1 MESISL
7 LLMSSVTTTTF
18 PTTLAY
24 YGAGIIGFFTLAS
37 FGMKKIF
44 GCFRWIP
51 FSRNDLSTNV
61 IQDLRQTLSQRDA
74 EIAELRESLSTAE
87 NRSTNTARELEAS
100 RKEIEH
106 VNRTRT
112 NLEKRAREAL
122 VGKEAL
128 EHELGTRAE
137 ELATSRE
144 DANTIQEALNQTKTL
159 LDMRTAELKV
169 AQAFL
174 PRSDRYAGADIM
186 KMVESLNSEIHQT
199 ASIMADVF
207 SPDLQGPGT
216 VLGDGEVG
224 LHEAAVHTEEI
235 LGEGMAKMLQTFN
248 HQEENILLQI
258 AFQASMCAFTEW
270 IMDSWCY
277 HDRDSEVEAVLQETY
292 EQLRETEEQPVSARW
307 RILTRKYVR
316 KLYPRV
322 EQPNL
327 AYHILAA
334 CANILIIS
342 GLHESEQ
349 GLLDRL
355 AARFAD
361 RVALIVERA
370 VHLNNVIGDDIT
382 SCEFVPIYCTPDV
395 AFDPSTMENATENGS
410 ATAGHEA
417 IFVHNENKIL
427 CTTDLGLLKA
437 EKVHGE
443 EGTWN
448 NTVLL
453 KPKIVMPSGL
463 TASPTE
469 SESPDWRT
477 QSLHG
482 EREES

>member
-1 MESISL
+1 
-7 LLMSSVTTTTF
+7 MSSVTTTTF

-51 FSRNDLSTNV
+51 FSRNDLPTNV

-74 EIAELRESLSTAE
+74 EIVELRGSLSTAE
-87 NRSTNTARELEAS
+87 NRSTKTARELEAS

-112 NLEKRAREAL
+112 DLEKRAREAL
-122 VGKEAL
+122 IGKEAL
-128 EHELGTRAE
+128 EHQLDTRAE

-144 DANTIQEALNQTKTL
+144 DASTIKEALNHAKTL

-216 VLGDGEVG
+216 VLVDGEVG

-235 LGEGMAKMLQTFN
+235 LGEGMTKMLQTFN

-292 EQLRETEEQPVSARW
+292 EQLRETDIFGYR
-307 RILTRKYVR
+307 
-316 KLYPRV
+316 
-322 EQPNL
+322 
-327 AYHILAA
+327 
-334 CANILIIS
+334 
-342 GLHESEQ
+342 
-349 GLLDRL
+349 LL
-355 AARFAD
+355 
-361 RVALIVERA
+361 
-370 VHLNNVIGDDIT
+370 
-382 SCEFVPIYCTPDV
+382 
-395 AFDPSTMENATENGS
+395 
-410 ATAGHEA
+410 
-417 IFVHNENKIL
+417 
-427 CTTDLGLLKA
+427 

-443 EGTWN
+443 EGTWD

-463 TASPTE
+463 TASPTS
-469 SESPDWRT
+469 SESPDWT
-477 QSLHG
+477 THSIHG
-482 EREES
+482 EQEEL

>member
-1 MESISL
+1 
-7 LLMSSVTTTTF
+7 
-18 PTTLAY
+18 
-24 YGAGIIGFFTLAS
+24 
-37 FGMKKIF
+37 
-44 GCFRWIP
+44 
-51 FSRNDLSTNV
+51 
-61 IQDLRQTLSQRDA
+61 
-74 EIAELRESLSTAE
+74 
-87 NRSTNTARELEAS
+87 
-100 RKEIEH
+100 
-106 VNRTRT
+106 
-112 NLEKRAREAL
+112 
-122 VGKEAL
+122 
-128 EHELGTRAE
+128 
-137 ELATSRE
+137 
-144 DANTIQEALNQTKTL
+144 
-159 LDMRTAELKV
+159 MRTAELKV

-235 LGEGMAKMLQTFN
+235 LGEGMTKILQTFN

-334 CANILIIS
+334 CANILITS

-349 GLLDRL
+349 GLLERL

-443 EGTWN
+443 EGTWD

-453 KPKIVMPSGL
+453 KPKIVMPSAL
-463 TASPTE
+463 TASPTS

-482 EREES
+482 EQEEL